1 MAIPITD
8 LSNILA
14 PDYDYP
20 YGKFT
25 DISAPGA
32 SDGTPVNTDMTND
45 WSQFFAKL
53 MDEGGV
59 TFNGLP
65 DNDYSGFQ
73 LFEALEGLIPQIKY
87 RGNNVYTD
95 GNNLPVTLI
104 SGTSYVANFPTRCIE
119 IGIATN
125 IFFDTIDSLGDE
137 MPIGT
142 TLSITTTNSINPV
155 NFVANSTNA
164 GSNPVIRI
172 SANTTNNQSFSFID
186 QYSTIIFERK
196 STAWFAYGDIII

>member
-20 YGKFT
+20 YGKFK

-73 LFEALEGLIPQIKY
+73 LFEALEGLIPEIKY
-87 RGNNVYTD
+87 RGNTEYTD
-95 GNNLPVTLI
+95 GNNLPVTVI
-104 SGTSYVANFPTRCIE
+104 SSTYNVANFPTASVE
-119 IGIATN
+119 IGIGSN
-125 IFFDTIDSLGDE
+125 PFSDTIDSLGDE

-142 TLSITTTNSINPV
+142 TLSITATNGVNPV

-164 GSNPVIRI
+164 GSFPVIRI
-172 SANTTNNQSFSFID
+172 GGNTTNNQSFSID
-186 QYSTIIFERK
+186 QNGTVIFTRK
-196 STAWFAYGDIII
+196 NHGWCAIGDIII